1 MKRVKGSALL
11 WAVGVLAVMLIVVSG
26 VLALSESY
34 AQAELREI
42 AESQAISYA
51 RAGIELTAAEIES
64 GDVHSALIPQ
74 KQMEQQIIIEMETGA
89 CTVTIY
95 HNAAENRLELSA
107 SSTVGDV
114 TETLCAEMTA
124 YGGGF
129 RFDGF
134 TGN

>member
-11 WAVGVLAVMLIVVSG
+11 WAVGVLAVMLIVISG

-34 AQAELREI
+34 AQAELNEI
-42 AESQAISYA
+42 AKTQAMSYA

-64 GDVHSALIPQ
+64 GGAGSALIPQ
-74 KQMEQQIIIEMETGA
+74 KQTECQIILEMETA
-89 CTVTIY
+89 DCTVTIY
-95 HNAAENRLELSA
+95 HNAEENQLELSA
-107 SSTVGDV
+107 ASTVGYV
-114 TETLCAEMTA
+114 TETLCAEMSA